1 MSRLVNV
8 AVLDDY
14 QHAALACADWSRL
27 DGLADVTV
35 FSDHLADEAALVERL
50 RPFHAVCAMRERTP
64 FPRRVLEALPNLE
77 LLAST
82 GPRNAAID
90 VTAASELGIA
100 VAHTRYISTPT
111 IEFTWALI
119 LAAARQI
126 PAQTAAVRSGG
137 WQVAVGEDL
146 EGKTLGIVGLGRIGS
161 GVARIAWA
169 FGMELI
175 AWSQNMT
182 DAQAQAC
189 GAKLVTKDELFERAD
204 FVTIHLVLSER
215 TRGLIAARELAL
227 MKTSA
232 YLINSSRGPIVD
244 DDALIAALTNGR
256 IAGAALDAFAIEPLP
271 ATHPYRSLPSVVATP
286 HLGYVTRREYGL
298 FYEDTVANIAAWIAT
313 RKG

>member
-27 DGLADVTV
+27 DGLAHVTV

>member
-14 QHAALACADWSRL
+14 QHAALASADWSPL

-64 FPRRVLEALPNLE
+64 FPRRVLEQLPNLE
-77 LLAST
+77 LIAST
-82 GPRNAAID
+82 APMNAAID

-126 PAQTAAVRSGG
+126 PAQTACVRSGG

-146 EGKTLGIVGLGRIGS
+146 EGKTLGIAGLGRVGS
-161 GVARIAWA
+161 GVARIAQA
-169 FGMELI
+169 FRMELI

-182 DAQAQAC
+182 GARAQAC
-189 GAKLVTKDELFERAD
+189 GAKLVTKEELFARAD
-204 FVTIHLVLSER
+204 FVTIHLVLGDR
-215 TRGLIAARELAL
+215 TRGLVSAKELAL
-227 MKTSA
+227 MKPSA

-244 DDALIAALTNGR
+244 DTALIDALTNRR

-271 ATHPYRSLPSVVATP
+271 ATHPYRSLPNVVATP
-286 HLGYVTRREYGL
+286 HLGYVTRREYRL
-298 FYEDTVANIAAWIAT
+298 FFEDTVTNVAAWIAT
-313 RKG
+313 R